1 MLWLLLIVLLAVV
14 VGVGTLVEIAL
25 WTMLLVLA
33 VIAVA
38 ALALRSVFGRRA
50 A

>member
-25 WTMLLVLA
+25 WTMLVVVA

-38 ALALRSVFGRRA
+38 AFALRSALGRRA